1 MYSVLQSCEIHANYV
16 HTGIKKFQPTQTS
29 NLEEVTAD
37 SEECRE
43 TEQLAA
49 AESAE
54 LEFQRSNVQQPATL
68 TFQMPKVQQP
78 VLVLQ
83 MPKEQQPVQIFQRP
97 EVQYQATYFQPQP
110 SEVIPE
116 VTSRQADLWNSLPQ
130 AKEKQDWP
138 TSSHSVTRSTYTTPV
153 AAHTFNP
160 AVPRQGPELPKMTTV
175 PAVASTPQQAF
186 TQPRSKLP
194 NNHVVALQHLKV
206 PESELGER
214 CDERFDVPLHSTAM
228 SVYEDEKTQY
238 LEHDE
243 SISNSSDNSVPDAPV
258 TISRA
263 EKQSHVQKSK
273 NQLAVKS
280 RRVRRDG
287 TESEPEID
295 DLMPKL
301 IVTSSVQQEERCA
314 SGKEIENITDPED
327 DLIVNSWHSERR
339 SRHVTES
346 NVVLDKFEKITGQ
359 HKQEALENDEK

>member
-1 MYSVLQSCEIHANYV
+1 MKVSSYLIQ
-16 HTGIKKFQPTQTS
+16 QTS

-83 MPKEQQPVQIFQRP
+83 MPKEQQPVQIFQEAR
-97 EVQYQATYFQPQP
+97 
-110 SEVIPE
+110 I
-116 VTSRQADLWNSLPQ
+116 
-130 AKEKQDWP
+130 
-138 TSSHSVTRSTYTTPV
+138 
-153 AAHTFNP
+153 
-160 AVPRQGPELPKMTTV
+160 PRQGPELPKMTTV

-194 NNHVVALQHLKV
+194 NNHVAALQHLKV
-206 PESELGER
+206 LGSELGER

-327 DLIVNSWHSERR
+327 DLIVNSWHSRR

-346 NVVLDKFEKITGQ
+346 MLFWTSSRK
-359 HKQEALENDEK
+359 